1 MVRRPGFFQTK
12 QIIPGPVEPSGQR
25 VGTRPITLRRASSAA
40 RRVQYVF
47 QNSNRNN
54 MAEAG
59 SFADRVKQQADIVR
73 VVGEYVRLKKSGQNF
88 TGLCPFHAEKTP
100 SFAVHP
106 VKQIYHCFGCG
117 AGGDVFKFVM
127 EMEKTTFPE
136 SVRAVAEKCG
146 IAIPSAKER
155 TPEERQQNQQ
165 RTSLVEFHREAAAFF
180 VQQLNATPEGRAAK
194 AYLLDRGL
202 DSDAMARFGIGFA
215 PSGGE
220 ALLRAFKQKY
230 PEKVLEASGL
240 FSRDQNGRLFDR
252 FRRRVMFPIANDS
265 GKIVAFGGRALGD
278 DLPKY
283 LNSPETPIYTKS
295 NILYHLDRAKEALR
309 QRDFAVLVEGY
320 MDAIAVARAGI
331 SNVVASCGT
340 SLTEP
345 QVKLLNR
352 FTRRIIVNYDPD
364 TAGQAATE
372 RSLAILLEQGAEV
385 RVLALPGGKD
395 PDSFIRSEGA
405 AAYTKLLNEAPP
417 YVDYLISRARKM
429 DMSTGEGKLRAVNF
443 LMPYVQRIP
452 DRILR
457 SEWATRIAQQLRI
470 EEPVLRESMRKAAS
484 ERRSEVKARP
494 ELVGRAGKP
503 AERRLVQMLI
513 EAEEFRAQLAQE
525 ILAEELHRGLESER
539 ILAALVEACATGVRP
554 DAAELALA
562 LEDRDRRLLFEIAFE
577 SGAPPSWAEAQSCL
591 AVLRRRRAEEE
602 LSAVQKQ
609 IESFAAAAGAGAGG
623 ELRRL
628 LERKQELR
636 RRLEPPAH
644 QSPQ

>member
-1 MVRRPGFFQTK
+1 
-12 QIIPGPVEPSGQR
+12 
-25 VGTRPITLRRASSAA
+25 
-40 RRVQYVF
+40 
-47 QNSNRNN
+47 

-88 TGLCPFHAEKTP
+88 SGLCPFHSEKTP

-117 AGGDVFKFVM
+117 VGGDVFKFVM
-127 EMEKTTFPE
+127 EMEKITFPE
-136 SVRAVAEKCG
+136 AIRVVAEKCG
-146 IAIPSAKER
+146 IAVPRARER
-155 TPEERQQNQQ
+155 TPEERKENQQ
-165 RTSLVEFHREAAAFF
+165 RTSLVELHREAAAFF
-180 VQQLNATPEGRAAK
+180 AQTLNGTPEGRAAK

-202 DSDAMARFGIGFA
+202 DSEAVARFGIGFA

-220 ALLRAFKQKY
+220 ALLRAMKQKY
-230 PEKVLEASGL
+230 PEKVIEVSGL
-240 FSRDQNGRLFDR
+240 FSRDQSRRLYDR
-252 FRRRVMFPIANDS
+252 FRRRVMFPIANES

-283 LNSPETPIYTKS
+283 LNSPETPIYSKS
-295 NILYHLDRAKEALR
+295 NVLYHLDRAKEALR

-320 MDAIAVARAGI
+320 MDAIAVALAGI

-345 QVKLLNR
+345 QVKLLTR

-372 RSLAILLEQGAEV
+372 RSLALLLEQGVEV

-417 YVDYLISRARKM
+417 YVDYLISRARQM
-429 DMSTGEGKLRAVNF
+429 DLTSAEGKLRAVNF
-443 LMPYVQRIP
+443 LMPYVQRVP

-470 EEPVLRESMRKAAS
+470 EEPVLRESMRKAAN

-513 EAEEFRAQLAQE
+513 EAEEFRSQLAQE
-525 ILAEELHRGLESER
+525 IRAEELHQGLETER
-539 ILAALVEACATGVRP
+539 ILAVLVAACESGERP
-554 DAAELALA
+554 DAATLAMA

-577 SGAPPSWAEAQSCL
+577 AAAAPTWEEAASCL

-602 LSAVQKQ
+602 LAVVQKQ
-609 IESFAAAAGAGAGG
+609 IETQAAAAGAGG
-623 ELRRL
+623 EMRRL

-636 RRLEPPAH
+636 RRLDPPVR
-644 QSPQ
+644 

>member
-1 MVRRPGFFQTK
+1 
-12 QIIPGPVEPSGQR
+12 
-25 VGTRPITLRRASSAA
+25 
-40 RRVQYVF
+40 
-47 QNSNRNN
+47 

-88 TGLCPFHAEKTP
+88 TGLCPFHSEKTP

-117 AGGDVFKFVM
+117 VGGDVFKFVM
-127 EMEKTTFPE
+127 EMEKITFPE
-136 SVRAVAEKCG
+136 AVRAVAEKCG
-146 IAIPSAKER
+146 IAVPRARER
-155 TPEERQQNQQ
+155 TPEERRENQQ
-165 RTSLVEFHREAAAFF
+165 RTSLVEMHREAAAFF
-180 VQQLNATPEGRAAK
+180 AQQLGGTPEGKAAR

-202 DSDAMARFGIGFA
+202 NSEAMVRFGIGFA

-220 ALLRAFKQKY
+220 GLLRAMKQKY
-230 PEKVLEASGL
+230 PEKVLEVSGL
-240 FSRDQNGRLFDR
+240 FSRDQSGRLYDR
-252 FRRRVMFPIANDS
+252 FRRRVMFPIANES

-283 LNSPETPIYTKS
+283 LNSPETLIYSKS

-309 QRDFAVLVEGY
+309 QSDFAVLVEGY
-320 MDAIAVARAGI
+320 MDAIAVALAGI

-340 SLTEP
+340 SLTES

-352 FTRRIIVNYDPD
+352 FTRRIVVNYDPD

-372 RSLAILLEQGAEV
+372 RSLSTLLEQGAEV

-395 PDSFIRSEGA
+395 PDSFIRAEGA
-405 AAYTKLLNEAPP
+405 AAYTKLLKEAPP
-417 YVDYLISRARKM
+417 YVDYLIARARKM
-429 DMSTGEGKLRAVNF
+429 DLTSAEGKLRAVNF

-470 EEPVLRESMRKAAS
+470 EEPVLRESMRRAAS
-484 ERRSEVKARP
+484 ERRSEVKSRP

-513 EAEEFRAQLAQE
+513 EAEEFRLQLAQQ
-525 ILAEELHRGLESER
+525 IRAEDLHRGLETER
-539 ILAALVEACATGVRP
+539 ILAVLVGACESGERP
-554 DAAELALA
+554 DAASLATA

-577 SGAPPSWAEAQSCL
+577 AAAAPTWEEAESCL

-602 LSAVQKQ
+602 LAAVQRQ
-609 IESFAAAAGAGAGG
+609 IETQSAAAGSNG

-636 RRLEPPAH
+636 RRLDPPA
-644 QSPQ
+644 Q